1 MLLTPGFIPT
11 NACSGGMN
19 PSFAIAAEAIA
30 DVKQIRQSARHVN
43 LNVNKKRP
51 TLCQISSMEDTVYEV
66 QQEVQASIYQG
77 PHVVTEKKIKMVF
90 MRSPA
95 SGSYWSRMATDTN
108 LRPEK
113 GKGKV
118 GGTPVYGKG
127 QGFTE
132 REVRILED

>member
-1 MLLTPGFIPT
+1 
-11 NACSGGMN
+11 MN
-19 PSFAIAAEAIA
+19 PSFAIPAEAIA

-51 TLCQISSMEDTVYEV
+51 TCCQISRQHGRHYEV

-77 PHVVTEKKIKMVF
+77 PHVVTEKKSKMVF
-90 MRSPA
+90 YAKPSFRFILVQN
-95 SGSYWSRMATDTN
+95 GKTDTN
-108 LRPEK
+108 LRLEK

>member
-1 MLLTPGFIPT
+1 
-11 NACSGGMN
+11 MN
-19 PSFAIAAEAIA
+19 PSFAIPAEAIA

-51 TLCQISSMEDTVYEV
+51 TFCQISSMEDTVYEV

-77 PHVVTEKKIKMVF
+77 PRVITEQKIKMVF
-90 MRSPA
+90 YAKPSFRFILVQN
-95 SGSYWSRMATDTN
+95 GKTDTN
-108 LRPEK
+108 LRLEK
-113 GKGKV
+113 GTV

>member
-1 MLLTPGFIPT
+1 
-11 NACSGGMN
+11 MN
-19 PSFAIAAEAIA
+19 PSFAIPAEAIA

-51 TLCQISSMEDTVYEV
+51 TFCQISSMEDTTKSNKRCKRVY
-66 QQEVQASIYQG
+66 IKG
-77 PHVVTEKKIKMVF
+77 HVWERRKKSKWFF
-90 MRSPA
+90 MRNPA
-95 SGSYWSRMATDTN
+95 SGSYWSRMDTN
-108 LRPEK
+108 LRLER